1 MANLKGVQATNANH
15 LPVPSADKA
24 TDLIP
29 IVGDYVLVAGNASGD
44 IVEMCPLP
52 AGYVPVDVIVDAED
66 GGTTVTTDVGIMS
79 GNWGDSGV
87 RTQGA
92 EFMTGKALGTA
103 GIYRA
108 DVVGFSRIAP
118 TTNNRSIGMKFTTVS
133 APTAGAKVRMTV
145 LARPQVE
152 GV

>member
-1 MANLKGVQATNANH
+1 MANLKGVQATNAAH

-29 IVGDYVLVAGNASGD
+29 IIGDYVIVAGNASGD

-52 AGYVPVDVIVDAED
+52 AGYVPVDVLLDAED
-66 GGTTVTTDVGIMS
+66 CGTTCTTDVGIMS

-87 RTQGA
+87 RTMGA
-92 EFMTGKALGTA
+92 EFMSAKALGTA

-108 DVVGFSRIAP
+108 DVVNFSKVAP
-118 TTNNRSIGMKFTTVS
+118 ATNDRSIGLKFSTVNT
-133 APTAGAKVRMTV
+133 PTAGAKLRLIV
-145 LARPQVE
+145 LARPAVE